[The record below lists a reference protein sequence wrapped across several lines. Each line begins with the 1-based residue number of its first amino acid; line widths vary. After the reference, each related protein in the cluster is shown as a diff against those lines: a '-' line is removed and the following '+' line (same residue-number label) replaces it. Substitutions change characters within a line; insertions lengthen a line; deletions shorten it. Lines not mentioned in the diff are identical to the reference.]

1 MNALAKSTNPVVRY
15 KGFQVSVRRQSRRQ
29 LCACAELS
37 ATSSPLQQLL
47 VDVFVKNAKQN
58 VKALVKYVQDR
69 NNLRMLMVCGM
80 DAANFDNT
88 KAEVFQLLKVR
99 CCSRPSHITVCPMAH
114 MATPMMQYFL
124 GQKPGMPAKVKK
136 DVAHNVPFLRNFVTS
151 CPTGDRQR
159 TMGRQ
164 CFASV
169 PC

>member
-15 KGFQVSVRRQSRRQ
+15 KGFQVSVWRQSRRQ

-37 ATSSPLQQLL
+37 ATSSAPQQLL

-99 CCSRPSHITVCPMAH
+99 C
-114 MATPMMQYFL
+114 
-124 GQKPGMPAKVKK
+124 
-136 DVAHNVPFLRNFVTS
+136 S
-151 CPTGDRQR
+151 CPQSHHCVATGSHGNPHDAVFSGSKARHASQGEEGCG
-159 TMGRQ
+159 TQ
-164 CFASV
+164 CAFLAELCHLM
-169 PC
+169 PHW